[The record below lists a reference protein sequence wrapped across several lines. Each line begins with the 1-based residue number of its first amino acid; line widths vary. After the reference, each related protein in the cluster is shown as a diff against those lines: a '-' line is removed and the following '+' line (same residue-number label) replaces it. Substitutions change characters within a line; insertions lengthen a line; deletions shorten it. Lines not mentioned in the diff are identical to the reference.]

1 VIQTPQYQNPLAIA
15 MPRGFE
21 RARVNVKVT
30 DENFADVMTV
40 VAEML
45 RNGAEFHGPPHD
57 FYAPHKIRER
67 LAAHKVA
74 RAPDDLRDEAAAAP
88 NRRTR
93 KPSIATLVKRAEKAG
108 KPVTSITTPDGTT
121 IHFGETKPT
130 DASNPWL
137 ADIEKATKQ

>member
-88 NRRTR
+88 TRRTR
-93 KPSIATLVKRAEKAG
+93 KPSIASLVKRAEKAG
-108 KPVTSITTPDGTT
+108 KRVTSIVTADGVT
-121 IHFGETKPT
+121 ITFGEREPSK
-130 DASNPWL
+130 ANNPWL
-137 ADIEKATKQ
+137 DDLKVTKQ